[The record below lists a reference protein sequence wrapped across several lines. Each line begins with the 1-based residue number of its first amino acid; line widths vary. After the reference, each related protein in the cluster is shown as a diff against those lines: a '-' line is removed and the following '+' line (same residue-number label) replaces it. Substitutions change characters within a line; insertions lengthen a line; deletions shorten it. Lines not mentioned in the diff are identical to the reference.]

1 MRLFLH
7 IIKMVMIINI
17 VLVFLMSLVIHK
29 CINYYF
35 TESLYKVNN
44 LNNLILIN
52 ENINN
57 INNINNLNNL
67 VLVNK
72 NINKLND
79 LILVNENINNSF
91 ILRKQI
97 YIQFDKNEKYER
109 LNIIKIT
116 NYPKNINNI
125 FLLYNNRDITN
136 LTFFTQFSQEI

>member
-1 MRLFLH
+1 
-7 IIKMVMIINI
+7 MIINI

-97 YIQFDKNEKYER
+97 YIQFDKKKKYER